1 MLALSLIGLVVLLQL
16 RWQAQLV
23 ALGSLAFVAAY
34 PFMKRVTWWP
44 QAWLGI
50 VFSWGAPTAWIA
62 VSSTNLAAMA
72 ALYGGAICW
81 VIGYD
86 TIYALQDREDDAL
99 IGIRSSARAMGRKV
113 RGGVLA
119 FYAAAVALWA
129 CAFWL
134 VRPDPLVLVAL
145 VPVAAH
151 LGWQVLTLR
160 VDDGRDPLAKFR
172 ANRFA
177 GLLMA
182 AACLVAGNAGAG

>member
-1 MLALSLIGLVVLLQL
+1 
-16 RWQAQLV
+16 
-23 ALGSLAFVAAY
+23 
-34 PFMKRVTWWP
+34 
-44 QAWLGI
+44 
-50 VFSWGAPTAWIA
+50 
-62 VSSTNLAAMA
+62 
-72 ALYGGAICW
+72 
-81 VIGYD
+81 
-86 TIYALQDREDDAL
+86 
-99 IGIRSSARAMGRKV
+99 
-113 RGGVLA
+113 
-119 FYAAAVALWA
+119 VALWA